1 MMAFRLEKL
10 VIHNFKLFTHVE
22 VDARGDSLIMLDGP
36 NGYGKTSI
44 FDAIEYL
51 FTGNVRRV
59 SENGVSKSNISFN
72 DDCLRKNP
80 SDGTLTYVKG
90 ILAAE
95 EKQIEI
101 IRKLHEGKGVENNPS
116 KIGDRTSTTIV
127 WNGEIIC
134 EDETVEMANKEIM
147 QYIGETVLNHYNQFY
162 YIAQEDRLRFLSK
175 SENDRSSEI
184 QKLFGIQ
191 EEEQNFQKIEK
202 TLKII
207 QKLNKDYIKTIRN
220 KEQEV
225 QKLKEEIEGQ
235 SNESQIKYKDLVG
248 NGENGPV
255 WNRKNPIIENQE
267 KLAEMLECLHG
278 K

>member
-1 MMAFRLEKL
+1 MIGFRLEKL

-22 VDARGDSLIMLDGP
+22 LDARGESLIMLDGP

-162 YIAQEDRLRFLSK
+162 YIAQEDSPAGCRR
-175 SENDRSSEI
+175 RSHP
-184 QKLFGIQ
+184 GDQ
-191 EEEQNFQKIEK
+191 EAQRISIHSQNC
-202 TLKII
+202 
-207 QKLNKDYIKTIRN
+207 
-220 KEQEV
+220 
-225 QKLKEEIEGQ
+225 G
-235 SNESQIKYKDLVG
+235 
-248 NGENGPV
+248 
-255 WNRKNPIIENQE
+255 
-267 KLAEMLECLHG
+267 
-278 K
+278 